1 MHLSNFF
8 KFPTNRPTLKVT
20 THKIL
25 YGFKCIKERLPTNEI
40 NEVRG
45 PTTSPTAHG
54 KCNQCE

>member
-8 KFPTNRPTLKVT
+8 NFSTNRPTLEVT

-25 YGFKCIKERLPTNEI
+25 YGLKLIKERLPTNEI
-40 NEVRG
+40 NEVKG
-45 PTTSPTAHG
+45 PTSSLTAHG